1 MNFLIPSNT
10 SSKISVFIIWLFH
23 LCGMVG
29 ISYGNKDFFL
39 AFTPINLFISF
50 VLLFVNQKQLES
62 KELKSAFLI
71 FFIGMVS
78 EILGVN
84 YGLIFG
90 DYVYLD
96 NLGVKILGVPVLI
109 GVNWII
115 LTFIT
120 GSLSSFIFKNKYVSI
135 LMGAIFMIG
144 LDLLIEP
151 VAPLLGFWIFDLQKV
166 PLQNYLGWFV
176 IGIITQALFQFK
188 IAEKELTFSTH
199 LLIINAI
206 FFAFLN
212 YQIV

>member
-135 LMGAIFMIG
+135 LMGAILMIG

-176 IGIITQALFQFK
+176 IGMITQALFQFK

>member
-1 MNFLIPSNT
+1 MT
-10 SSKISVFIIWLFH
+10 
-23 LCGMVG
+23 
-29 ISYGNKDFFL
+29 
-39 AFTPINLFISF
+39 
-50 VLLFVNQKQLES
+50 
-62 KELKSAFLI
+62 
-71 FFIGMVS
+71 S
-78 EILGVN
+78 EILCVN

-96 NLGVKILGVPVLI
+96 NLGVKILGVPLLI

-120 GSLSSFIFKNKYVSI
+120 GSLSSFVFKNKYFSI
-135 LMGAIFMIG
+135 LIGAILMIA

-151 VAPLLGFWIFDLQKV
+151 VAPLLGFWIFDLPEV
-166 PLQNYLGWFV
+166 PLQNYIGWFV
-176 IGIITQALFQFK
+176 IGLITQVIFQLK
-188 IAEKELTFSTH
+188 IVEKEFTFSTH

>member
-1 MNFLIPSNT
+1 MNFLIPNNT
-10 SSKISVFIIWLFH
+10 TSKISVFIIWLFH

-29 ISYGNKDFFL
+29 ISYGNKEFFL

-62 KELKSAFLI
+62 KELKSAFSI
-71 FFIGMVS
+71 FFIGMMS

-120 GSLSSFIFKNKYVSI
+120 GSLSSFVFKNKYLSI
-135 LMGAIFMIG
+135 LVGAILMIS

-151 VAPLLGFWIFDLQKV
+151 VAPLLGFWIFDLPEV
-166 PLQNYLGWFV
+166 PLQNYIGWFV
-176 IGIITQALFQFK
+176 IGLITQVIFQLK
-188 IAEKELTFSTH
+188 IVEKEFTFSAH
-199 LLIINAI
+199 LLIVNAI
-206 FFAFLN
+206 FFTFLN

>member
-1 MNFLIPSNT
+1 MNFLIPNNT
-10 SSKISVFIIWLFH
+10 TSKISVFIIWLFH

-29 ISYGNKDFFL
+29 ISYGNKEFFL

-71 FFIGMVS
+71 FFIGMTS

-109 GVNWII
+109 GINWII

-120 GSLSSFIFKNKYVSI
+120 GSLSSFVFKNKYVSI
-135 LMGAIFMIG
+135 LMGAILMIA

-151 VAPLLGFWIFDLQKV
+151 VAPLLGFWIFDLPEV
-166 PLQNYLGWFV
+166 PLQNYIGWFV
-176 IGIITQALFQFK
+176 IGLITQVIFQLK
-188 IAEKELTFSTH
+188 IVEKEFTFSTH
-199 LLIINAI
+199 LLIVNAI

>member
-1 MNFLIPSNT
+1 MNFLIPNNT
-10 SSKISVFIIWLFH
+10 TSKISVFIIWLFH

-29 ISYGNKDFFL
+29 ISYGNKEFFL

-71 FFIGMVS
+71 FFIGMMS

-115 LTFIT
+115 LTYIT

-135 LMGAIFMIG
+135 LMGAILMIA

-151 VAPLLGFWIFDLQKV
+151 VAPLLGFWIFDLPEA
-166 PLQNYLGWFV
+166 PLQNYIGWFV
-176 IGIITQALFQFK
+176 IGLITQVIFQLK
-188 IAEKELTFSTH
+188 IVEKEFTFSTH
-199 LLIINAI
+199 LLIVNAI